1 MPNELNSLLK
11 DTCFYQSITR
21 DKIKDAYET
30 YCSKYQKAIDGLKG
44 QMLQDETAKAWRN
57 FQDARDNALNIF
69 DREHERAFD
78 KLTKYLTD
86 EYTKAPNS
94 TVNNTLTALSLR
106 SSLPKGDVEAAA
118 LSMSGSLMGLSTL
131 RDIVSRI
138 APDCTAFIPVVPSFS
153 EVLQLVENQ
162 KNARSDSMHNYLK
175 VAPGK
180 TDGLGELNNYLFD
193 PESGLQSFFDAMDA
207 VNEVL
212 NGGKE

>member
-21 DKIKDAYET
+21 DKIKDAYES

-94 TVNNTLTALSLR
+94 TVNNTLTALSMR
-106 SSLPKGDVEAAA
+106 SSLSKGDVEAAA

-138 APDCTAFIPVVPSFS
+138 APNCTAFIPEVPSFS

-175 VAPGK
+175 VSPGK
-180 TDGLGELNNYLFD
+180 TDGLGEINNYLFD